1 MALVKCPRC
10 ELNYILDGGSLCTVC
25 RREVKG
31 EHEIIDTPEMCSACG
46 ENPAVAGSDLCMFC
60 LKEMNRRVPSSSMD
74 DTMVPEA
81 NIGID
86 SVSTMDEIELD
97 IVDDAMASEEPW
109 TTESGAAKQQAEAS
123 AAEEPAHYREEELI
137 LLCGHYE
144 GVDQRVLDEYVDEEI
159 SVDIM
164 GNINEY
170 GTEQHKAEALVFPE
184 ETDE

>member
-10 ELNYILDGGSLCTVC
+10 ELNYILDGGTLCTVC

-31 EHEIIDTPEMCSACG
+31 EHEIIDTPEMCSVCG

-60 LKEMNRRVPSSSMD
+60 LKEMNRRVPSSNMD

-97 IVDDAMASEEPW
+97 IVDDAMASEF
-109 TTESGAAKQQAEAS
+109 GAEDEFKDNDEDEEEE
-123 AAEEPAHYREEELI
+123 AAESDI
-137 LLCGHYE
+137 LSTDALA
-144 GVDQRVLDEYVDEEI
+144 DDEAAEDE
-159 SVDIM
+159 DDDM
-164 GNINEY
+164 DD
-170 GTEQHKAEALVFPE
+170 
-184 ETDE
+184 DE

>member
-10 ELNYILDGGSLCTVC
+10 ELNYILDGGTLCTVC

-31 EHEIIDTPEMCSACG
+31 EHEIIDTPEMCSVCG

-86 SVSTMDEIELD
+86 SVSTMDGIERD
-97 IVDDAMASEEPW
+97 VVDDAMASEF
-109 TTESGAAKQQAEAS
+109 GAEDEFKDNDEDEEEE
-123 AAEEPAHYREEELI
+123 AAESDI
-137 LLCGHYE
+137 LSTDALA
-144 GVDQRVLDEYVDEEI
+144 DDEAAEDE
-159 SVDIM
+159 DDDM
-164 GNINEY
+164 DD
-170 GTEQHKAEALVFPE
+170 
-184 ETDE
+184 DE

>member
-10 ELNYILDGGSLCTVC
+10 ELNYILDGGTLCTVC

-31 EHEIIDTPEMCSACG
+31 EHEIIDTPEMCSVCG

-60 LKEMNRRVPSSSMD
+60 LKEMNRRVPSSNMD

-97 IVDDAMASEEPW
+97 IVDDAMASEF
-109 TTESGAAKQQAEAS
+109 GAEDEFKDNDEDEEED
-123 AAEEPAHYREEELI
+123 AAESDI
-137 LLCGHYE
+137 LSTDALA
-144 GVDQRVLDEYVDEEI
+144 DDEAAEDE
-159 SVDIM
+159 DDDM
-164 GNINEY
+164 DD
-170 GTEQHKAEALVFPE
+170 
-184 ETDE
+184 DE